1 MEPKIMTRETRI
13 GLLVGLGF
21 IVMFGLVLTELT
33 GTGKPSPLPSNLKD
47 DTAFLAKVTPASDV
61 SPAVINPLGSPPRLG
76 PPTPSGGTP
85 LTASSPQSPSPSEP
99 PEEPQVV
106 AVVQRTADA
115 PLPAAST
122 PQPPVAAGLPEQ
134 AKITP
139 AADVSPVA
147 AAAPAR
153 TYTVQPK
160 DSLIKIARKMYGADQ
175 ENEYQRIFEAN
186 KDKIKDPAVLTA
198 GQELTIPELDA
209 KMSATPAKADKGG
222 GVSQVDLDQLAKNL
236 GHDGASPGKSEPAS
250 AKAPP
255 SAGKTVY
262 VVQRGDTLSKIARKT
277 LKDDSRAAIMRIV
290 EANKDKLSHPDVLPV
305 GLELEIP
312 G

>member
-21 IVMFGLVLTELT
+21 IIMFGLVLTELT
-33 GTGKPSPLPSNLKD
+33 GTGNSSPLPSSLKD
-47 DTAFLAKVTPASDV
+47 DSAILAKVTPASDV

-76 PPTPSGGTP
+76 PPTPAGGTP
-85 LTASSPQSPSPSEP
+85 LAASAPQSAAPAQP

-115 PLPAAST
+115 PLPAAA
-122 PQPPVAAGLPEQ
+122 PAQPSAGAAGPPEPP
-134 AKITP
+134 KVTP

-147 AAAPAR
+147 QAAPAR

-160 DSLIKIARKMYGADQ
+160 DTLIKIARKMYGPDQ
-175 ENEYQRIFEAN
+175 ENEYKRILEAN

-198 GQELTIPELDA
+198 GQELTIPELAAA
-209 KMSATPAKADKGG
+209 KPAKA
-222 GVSQVDLDQLAKNL
+222 GVSQVDLDQLAKTL
-236 GHDGASPGKSEPAS
+236 GPGGASPDKSQPAP
-250 AKAPP
+250 AKADKASPP
-255 SAGKTVY
+255 AGKTVY

-277 LKDDSRAAIMRIV
+277 LKDDSRASIMKII